1 MLLRSRFFKCCA
13 FNTNLKKWFE
23 DNNITRID
31 QLNGITFA
39 KSIDDIVLVA
49 SESCLKYLKMCNGGF
64 SKENIKRW
72 CDEINNDKTKFGVVK
87 TDKPTRFFD
96 GEMVET
102 TDATSLKNMMY
113 SSFKTDIL
121 KYLVQHS
128 NAKNNQKL
136 KYVERFLS
144 PTDKKMLEEMQEQ
157 HKKNKLIL

>member
-1 MLLRSRFFKCCA
+1 MMLLRSRFFKCCA

-87 TDKPTRFFD
+87 TDNPTRFFD

-102 TDATSLKNMMY
+102 TYQLLNSLQLKQDNVRNFIQYWYIFIKYRSINIYKYTYTSFN
-113 SSFKTDIL
+113 
-121 KYLVQHS
+121 
-128 NAKNNQKL
+128 
-136 KYVERFLS
+136 
-144 PTDKKMLEEMQEQ
+144 
-157 HKKNKLIL
+157 

>member
-1 MLLRSRFFKCCA
+1 M
-13 FNTNLKKWFE
+13 NTRE
-23 DNNITRID
+23 RAQAI
-31 QLNGITFA
+31 
-39 KSIDDIVLVA
+39 
-49 SESCLKYLKMCNGGF
+49 
-64 SKENIKRW
+64 
-72 CDEINNDKTKFGVVK
+72 
-87 TDKPTRFFD
+87 